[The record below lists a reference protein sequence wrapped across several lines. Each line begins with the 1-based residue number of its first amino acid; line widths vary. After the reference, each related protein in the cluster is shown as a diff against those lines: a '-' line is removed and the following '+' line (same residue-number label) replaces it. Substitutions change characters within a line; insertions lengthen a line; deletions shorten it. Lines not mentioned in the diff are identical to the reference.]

1 MQNKPKGLFYTTTN
15 GLPGQ
20 EYFAAGKKLCY
31 TVNMGGDLLKQTE
44 KNRRSREYIIE
55 RACEEFSAH
64 GYSGGSLNRICAG
77 GGISKGLLYH
87 YYAGRNELY
96 LACVERMFR
105 EMTDF
110 LRERLDLESVTVGE
124 YFSLQME
131 FFRLH
136 PQYRG
141 LFCDVLV
148 YPQAVLAEQTE
159 QMRQEFDSLNNAALS
174 SVLSRER
181 LAPGL
186 TLDTALVQFR
196 AFVNSLGIY
205 MREDSAQDTEAEAEA
220 LLHTMLYGILARD

>member
-87 YYAGRNELY
+87 YYAAGTSSTWPVWS
-96 LACVERMFR
+96 ACSER
-105 EMTDF
+105 
-110 LRERLDLESVTVGE
+110 
-124 YFSLQME
+124 
-131 FFRLH
+131 
-136 PQYRG
+136 
-141 LFCDVLV
+141 
-148 YPQAVLAEQTE
+148 
-159 QMRQEFDSLNNAALS
+159 
-174 SVLSRER
+174 
-181 LAPGL
+181 
-186 TLDTALVQFR
+186 
-196 AFVNSLGIY
+196 
-205 MREDSAQDTEAEAEA
+205 
-220 LLHTMLYGILARD
+220 